1 MMSKKKKR
9 AKRTA
14 PVGVTPGGAV
24 KAQLKKFNWRRAL
37 VILLSTI
44 AAFAIY
50 EALIT
55 TEFLTIG
62 GIPLIMPVYFIIATV
77 LIFAVLL
84 LNHGISQ
91 KEVTPDMFK
100 EEYKDMAEELS
111 QKINRHKAI
120 ARKLMLILLPFL
132 FAIFFDIIYLFYGDI
147 LRNALSLVFGGA

>member
-1 MMSKKKKR
+1 MAKKKKR
-9 AKRTA
+9 AKKTA
-14 PVGVTPGGAV
+14 PVGTTPGGAV
-24 KAQLKKFNWRRAL
+24 KARLKEFNWRRMV

-50 EALIT
+50 EMLIAA
-55 TEFLTIG
+55 EFLCIG
-62 GIPLIMPVYFIIATV
+62 GIPIIMPVYFTIATV

-100 EEYKDMAEELS
+100 AEYKDMAEELS

-147 LRNALSLVFGGA
+147 LKNALSVILGGM